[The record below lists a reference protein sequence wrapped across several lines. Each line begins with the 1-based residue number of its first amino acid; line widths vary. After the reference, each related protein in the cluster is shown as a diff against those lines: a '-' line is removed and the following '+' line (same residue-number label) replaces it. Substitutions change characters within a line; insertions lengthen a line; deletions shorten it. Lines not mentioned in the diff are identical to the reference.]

1 MCTQVHK
8 ADFLKIMSKPLD
20 ILLHF
25 YHTRTIYDHG
35 TFSYAHVRY
44 LTMFYKVPNCFGD
57 LMDICLE
64 FFDI

>member
-35 TFSYAHVRY
+35 TFSYAHVT
-44 LTMFYKVPNCFGD
+44 LQCFTKFRIVLGT
-57 LMDICLE
+57 
-64 FFDI
+64 